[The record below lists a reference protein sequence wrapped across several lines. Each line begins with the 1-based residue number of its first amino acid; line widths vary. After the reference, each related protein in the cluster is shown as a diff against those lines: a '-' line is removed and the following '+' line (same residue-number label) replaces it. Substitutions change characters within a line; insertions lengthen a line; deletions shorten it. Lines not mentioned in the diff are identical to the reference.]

1 MNSIWKI
8 LASKWVIWSVV
19 ILAAVG
25 GYYWYSSSKNG
36 AVTPKYSFATV
47 QKGTI
52 VASISGSGQVAG
64 NRQLDVKPKA
74 SGQITKV
81 LVKVGDTVKA
91 GTPLVEID
99 RTTAVKALRDAERA
113 VEDAKI
119 SLQSAQLS
127 LKKSRQPSDAAS
139 LLQAQNALA
148 KAQRDYDTLKAGPT
162 DYELKQAQADVDSA
176 QKNIKMSSDGTMP
189 QVVRDAYDQYV
200 TVLQSAQQ
208 TLEKSLTDAD
218 SVLGLD
224 KAMVK
229 DSLKRMY
236 SIMNSDAKNQ
246 SIQSFN
252 KSKIS
257 ITASGSLV
265 DSLKSSNE
273 AVDNINKASD
283 AVSSALT
290 DANDL
295 LNSVSDGLEA
305 TLTNS
310 DLSQSEIN
318 GYKSSIDSDL
328 TNVNS
333 KNTSILNQIQAVRQ
347 AQDNYE
353 SAKIN
358 YSKVVNSLEKLK
370 QGPTADGL
378 ATSLESVKQAQAQ
391 LDKLKAGADPIDI
404 QISENSVA
412 QRQSALV
419 SAQNK
424 FKDASDALSDYTVI
438 APFDG
443 VVGTVQAQESGDAS
457 AGSAVVTLLTTQQV
471 ATISLNEVDAA
482 KIKEGQKA
490 TLTFDAVDSLTLTGE
505 VAEVSPLG
513 TVTQGVVNYTIT
525 IAFDTQDERIKSG
538 MSVSTAIVTQVD
550 ADVLTI
556 PNSAVKTQGEE
567 HYVETL
573 DVATSTALDANGY
586 YQTNDTPKR
595 ITVQIGLANDSET
608 EITEGLTEGQKVI
621 SQTIKTTTA
630 AKTASATTAR
640 SGTSLLNMGGP
651 GR

>member
-8 LASKWVIWSVV
+8 LANKWVVWSVV

-64 NRQLDVKPKA
+64 YRQLDVKPKA

-176 QKNIKMSSDGTMP
+176 QKNIKLSSDGTMP

-283 AVSSALT
+283 AVSSALA

-333 KNTSILNQIQAVRQ
+333 KNTAILNQIQAVRQ

-370 QGPTADGL
+370 QGPTADEL
-378 ATSLESVKQAQAQ
+378 ATSLEGVKQAQAQ

-424 FKDASDALSDYTVI
+424 LKDASDALNDYTVF

-550 ADVLTI
+550 ADVLTV

-573 DVATSTALDANGY
+573 DIATSTVLDANGY

-608 EITEGLTEGQKVI
+608 EITEGLTEGQRVI

-630 AKTASATTAR
+630 AKTASTSAR